1 MIDKYIEGSAE
12 MSIGRVIYYHRRKQN
27 KTQEQLCQGIC
38 STTHL
43 SKIENNSKEVNLETL
58 ELLCKRLGISIE
70 EENKKTQMLMRKLS
84 QFYEAME
91 RLHRDH
97 AERLKKELEEH
108 RDFIQCTEMIYL
120 YELYM
125 LRYLLF
131 TNNPSE
137 FERVS
142 HKLKKNINKYSAYEK
157 HLWDFFQGIY
167 YAQKLQ
173 YLDAISI
180 MDKIENNAELFSDK
194 VTDFYYYKAAVHGLL
209 KHFTLSLHYSYKAL
223 QVFQNTGNI
232 SRILHVKIGLSA
244 NLIYINDL
252 ERAETMLETAL
263 NDAEMMKDITT
274 KISALHNFG
283 LLNKK
288 RGKLREA
295 LDYFTQSLHLKTRNT
310 TTYFSTL
317 IEIVQILLDL
327 KENEKALHLLK
338 DVLKDFKNEQSS
350 KYVELMVLY
359 LEAINDEKRL
369 TDYLIDCLPM
379 MKQYNLYKAVTYSER
394 LADIF
399 KNKGDMDSSNKYLQ
413 LSNELLKKL
422 LFNHASTK

>member
-1 MIDKYIEGSAE
+1 
-12 MSIGRVIYYHRRKQN
+12 MSIGRVIYYHRKKQYM
-27 KTQEQLCQGIC
+27 TQEQLCQGIC
-38 STTHL
+38 SSTHL

-70 EENKKTQMLMRKLS
+70 EENKKTQKLMRKLS

-142 HKLKKNINKYSAYEK
+142 HKLKKNINKYSAFEK

-223 QVFQNTGNI
+223 GIFQNTGNI

-263 NDAEMMKDITT
+263 NDAEMLKDNGT

-288 RGKLREA
+288 KGKLRES
-295 LDYFTQSLHLKTRNT
+295 LDYYTQSLNLKTRHT

-317 IEIVQILLDL
+317 IEIIQILLDL
-327 KENEKALHLLK
+327 KENEKAINMLK
-338 DVLKDFKNEQSS
+338 DVLKNFKNEQSS

-359 LEAINDEKRL
+359 LEAIKDDKRL
-369 TDYLIDCLPM
+369 TDYLIECGLPM

-399 KNKGDMDSSNKYLQ
+399 KNKGDLDSSNKYLQ